1 MVPVANPQPAWWI
14 VSLVVE
20 DHVVD
25 GDDKNKRII
34 VNSRREHSFDV
45 RNVTERVGV
54 SWERWRGPPVPGDG

>member
-1 MVPVANPQPAWWI
+1 M
-14 VSLVVE
+14 
-20 DHVVD
+20 VD

-45 RNVTERVGV
+45 RNVTERDGV

>member
-1 MVPVANPQPAWWI
+1 MVPIHNRHGGL
-14 VSLVVE
+14 LVWSWKSM
-20 DHVVD
+20 VD

-45 RNVTERVGV
+45 RNVTERDGV